1 MEKGDFAIN
10 GNYYRYRKGGY
21 GMEENLLKERK
32 QKLEEEKQETLFSP
46 YLLFIIDEPKLI
58 MNHAIMEYLQ
68 GAKKNLGCTL
78 IYTTDQKENL
88 PENVQTICMVENA
101 SDGKLLM

>member
-1 MEKGDFAIN
+1 MLGSLQQI
-10 GNYYRYRKGGY
+10 
-21 GMEENLLKERK
+21 LKERK

-68 GAKKNLGCTL
+68 GAKKESWV
-78 IYTTDQKENL
+78 YTDLYNRSERK
-88 PENVQTICMVENA
+88 P
-101 SDGKLLM
+101 S